1 MNALTNIQYLHDES
15 GHPAFAVM
23 PIATLEW
30 LKQQAKLSSPLDS
43 GVPFA
48 VATFALENNCSALV
62 AWREHLG
69 LTQKDMASRLNI
81 TQSAYS
87 QYEKSSHLRKAT
99 REKIALALGI
109 HATQLDF

>member
-1 MNALTNIQYLHDES
+1 
-15 GHPAFAVM
+15 
-23 PIATLEW
+23 
-30 LKQQAKLSSPLDS
+30 
-43 GVPFA
+43 
-48 VATFALENNCSALV
+48 
-62 AWREHLG
+62 
-69 LTQKDMASRLNI
+69 MASRLNI